1 MFEQYTR
8 GNIDF
13 TKQFREEFMRKDML
27 SRIISINVGVFIILL
42 TNTALLFLLGVKN
55 PLVEFL
61 SVPAQFELLK
71 ERPWG
76 IVTYMFIH
84 KGFFHLLFNM
94 ILLYWVGKYFIHYF
108 SQKLLLTTYIAGGIG
123 GGILY
128 MLAFSYLPS
137 FAHTNPNSY
146 AIGASASVMAVFFAV
161 TFYDPS
167 RTLYLLFLGRIK
179 MMHLALGFI
188 VLDILMLP
196 NGNAGGHIS
205 HIGGALV
212 GMALGV
218 WKKRQSSTIF
228 SRANG
233 QPKYS
238 YDKDYSYNTQKKV
251 EEDEI
256 NSILDKISKSGYES
270 LSTEERKKLFKSSYK
285 K

>member
-1 MFEQYTR
+1 MFQQYIR

-13 TKQFREEFMRKDML
+13 TKQFREEFVRKDML
-27 SRIISINVGVFIILL
+27 SRIISVNVLVFVILL
-42 TNTALLFLLGVKN
+42 INTALLFLLGMKN
-55 PLVEFL
+55 PLAEYL
-61 SVPAQFELLK
+61 SVPARFDLLK

-76 IVTYMFIH
+76 IVTYMFTH

-94 ILLYWVGKYFIHYF
+94 MLLYWVGNYFIRYF
-108 SQKLLLTTYIAGGIG
+108 SQKLLLTVYIVGGIG
-123 GGILY
+123 GAVLYILAY
-128 MLAFSYLPS
+128 SYLPS
-137 FAHTNPNSY
+137 FAHAELTSY

-161 TFYDPS
+161 TFYEPS
-167 RTLYLLFLGRIK
+167 RPLYLLFLGRVK
-179 MMHLALGFI
+179 MIHLAIGFI

-212 GMALGV
+212 GVLFGL
-218 WKKRQSSTIF
+218 WKRKYHFTF
-228 SRANG
+228 FNTTEG
-233 QPKYS
+233 KTKYS
-238 YDKDYSYNTQKKV
+238 HNKDYSYNVQKKG
-251 EEDEI
+251 EKDEI